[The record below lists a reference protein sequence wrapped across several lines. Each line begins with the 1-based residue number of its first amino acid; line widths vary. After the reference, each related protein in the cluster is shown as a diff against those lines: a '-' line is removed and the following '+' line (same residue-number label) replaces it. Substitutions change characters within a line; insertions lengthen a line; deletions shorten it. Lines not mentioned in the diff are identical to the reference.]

1 MIKKQNSMD
10 MTQGSVIRLLILFA
24 VPLLAGNIFQML
36 YNTVDTLVVGNFVGK
51 QALAAVGSTSSIVNM
66 LVMFFNGVSVGAGV
80 VISQSYGGH
89 KEELLHQAVET
100 TMALTLIFS
109 LLFTV
114 VGIYMSPLLLKLMA
128 TPEDVLPE
136 ASVYLKIYFSGIAG
150 LLIYNMGSGIL
161 RAVGDTKRPLYFLL
175 LSSFLN
181 IVLDLLFV
189 LGFHMGIAG
198 VGYATVISQM
208 ISAVLVLWILIH
220 TKENYRLVV
229 KDIKIHKKLMFQI
242 LSVGLPT
249 GFQSMITQFSNVFA
263 QSYINSFGADA
274 MAGWSCF
281 SKLDQVVFLPI
292 NSMAQAAT
300 TFVGQNCGA
309 GLMKRVKE
317 GTKAALILSA
327 AVTLVFSIFL
337 FVLAKPLT
345 AMFTRDSEVIRYGVL
360 FIDLTLLFRQFN
372 CANSILAGA
381 IRGRKDSKGPMII
394 MLFSMV
400 VMRQIYLFVSSQ
412 FVRNIYVVGMG
423 WPVGWVISFFIMTW
437 YYFKK
442 YVWIKK

>member
-1 MIKKQNSMD
+1 MIKRQNSMD

-24 VPLLAGNIFQML
+24 VPLLVGNIFQML

-80 VISQSYGGH
+80 VISQNYGGR
-89 KEELLHQAVET
+89 KEELLHRAVET

-114 VGIYMSPLLLKLMA
+114 VGIYMSPMLLKLMA

-136 ASVYLKIYFSGIAG
+136 ASVYLKIYFSGISG

-229 KDIKIHKKLMFQI
+229 KDIKIDKKLMFQI

-412 FVRNIYVVGMG
+412 FVRNIYVVGLG
-423 WPVGWVISFFIMTW
+423 WPVGWVISFLIMTV
-437 YYFKK
+437 YYLKK
-442 YVWIKK
+442 YV

>member
-1 MIKKQNSMD
+1 MD

-136 ASVYLKIYFSGIAG
+136 ASIYLKIYFSGISG

-208 ISAVLVLWILIH
+208 ISAALVLWILIH

-412 FVRNIYVVGMG
+412 FVKNIYVVGLG
-423 WPVGWVISFFIMTW
+423 WPVGWVISFLIMTW
-437 YYFKK
+437 YYLKK
-442 YVWIKK
+442 YVWIKE